1 MKGKAMN
8 EWNWDDDYRHAWSE
22 TDDPRVFAVITLDGD
37 YRATDL
43 LDMCEL
49 DPVILGYEYGSRAS
63 LTIVNHLHGAGDAC
77 AELYILAEHFVRAH
91 AHFGD
96 GDQLDRWVRL
106 YLDRVPVYVSSSVDR
121 YSWAVVLLTPEDAA
135 KHAMGPADA
144 TVAAVQAVLDGEVF
158 GAGVAVLPD
167 RVAPREVEASE
178 VIDAAERECWGYVGE
193 EYAKGEALEVA
204 HWFAEQLPG
213 CLPLD

>member
-1 MKGKAMN
+1 MN
-8 EWNWDDDYRHAWSE
+8 EWNWDDDYQHAWRE
-22 TDDPRVFAVITLDGD
+22 TDDPRVFAVITQDDDLS
-37 YRATDL
+37 ATDL

-49 DPVILGYEYGSRAS
+49 DPVILGYEYWSRAD
-63 LTIVNHLHGAGDAC
+63 LAIVNHLHCAGTC
-77 AELYILAEHFVRAH
+77 AELYILAEHFVRAR

-121 YSWAVVLLTPEDAA
+121 YSWAVVLLTPGDAA

-158 GAGVAVLPD
+158 GAGAAVLPD
-167 RVAPREVEASE
+167 RVAPSEVEVDE
-178 VIDAAERECWGYVGE
+178 VIGAAEMECWGYVGE
-193 EYAKGEALEVA
+193 EYAKGEALENA
-204 HWFAEQLPG
+204 NWAAEQLHPF
-213 CLPLD
+213 LPLN